1 MFNWNEDY
9 ALGIKQIDDQHKEL
23 FAIGNELYALL
34 NTVGEDDIYD
44 EIMEIVG
51 RLKDYTIFHF
61 TTEENY
67 FEAFAYEGAEA
78 HRKEHNIFVDKLES
92 IDFHAV
98 DEDQRKHAMNI
109 LKMIIDWIFKHIH
122 GSDFLYKDCFVAN
135 LETN

>member
-9 ALGIKQIDDQHKEL
+9 ALGIKEIDDQHKEL

-34 NTVGEDDIYD
+34 NTAGQEDIYD

-67 FEAFAYEGAEA
+67 FEAFDYEGAEA
-78 HRKEHNIFVDKLES
+78 HRKEHSNFVNKLET

-135 LETN
+135 LDRK